1 MNKGRDLDMI
11 VQEGGP
17 RRDVFS
23 DKQSKG
29 QKVRLVILSNILGVS
44 IDKDAR
50 HGGMRAIKY
59 LRKNCYHCIECLV
72 ANFLAALIRK

>member
-1 MNKGRDLDMI
+1 MNKGRNLDMM

-17 RRDVFS
+17 RRDAFS

-44 IDKDAR
+44 IDNDAH
-50 HGGMRAIKY
+50 HGGMGAMKY
-59 LRKNCYHCIECLV
+59 LRKS
-72 ANFLAALIRK
+72 